1 MQNLRHRNEVAEQR
15 IKELEADNIKMAD
28 EREKLKNDPEYF
40 EKIARERMGL
50 IKEGEVIYKVLP
62 PGVKK
67 TEPDADDKPKKTVS
81 AKSAFKTPAKS
92 AVKKAVA
99 AKTSKATSKKT
110 ADVNDK
116 SGKKTKVVVNATAVK
131 KQTTKN

>member
-67 TEPDADDKPKKTVS
+67 TEPVDEAKPK
-81 AKSAFKTPAKS
+81 AR
-92 AVKKAVA
+92 A
-99 AKTSKATSKKT
+99 AKTTKKKT
-110 ADVNDK
+110 AK
-116 SGKKTKVVVNATAVK
+116 STTKKPVVKKTTTKTTAVK
-131 KQTTKN
+131 KPVVKKTATTATTTKN